1 MVRFSKQSL
10 ILFTGESLLITACFI
25 IANIIRFFGVDYL
38 SVHSEDLFI
47 KAIVITGVC
56 QLTFHYSD
64 LYDLD
69 SIGSPVNL
77 ALRLLQ
83 SLGAVCIILAVIYLF
98 VPSLMLSRDV
108 FFIGMGFAAV
118 FVYAWRYSCHSVFST
133 KKWAQRVLVL
143 GSGNVAEDVARIV
156 LDKKDSSVELVGFV
170 DKDPKEVGRV
180 ILNPKIIG
188 TYDKLCDIAEMH
200 MPVTVVVA
208 LDDRRG
214 GVPFEELLACKM
226 RGIAVEDHVTF
237 LEKLLGKLMVEN
249 LNPGHLIF
257 SDGFKKPKI
266 LMTARRLLDIL
277 LSFAGLIIV
286 SPLMLLV
293 SILIKLDSRGPV
305 FFKQERVGENNGI
318 FRIYKFRSMRSD
330 AENCTGPVWAEEN
343 DPRITRVGRFIRR
356 CRIDEIPQF
365 WNVLKGDMSFIGPR
379 PERPCFVKELTKK
392 IPYYAQRHS
401 IKPGITG
408 WAQVKYR
415 YGSTEEDALEK
426 LKYEIYYIKN
436 LSPLLDLLILFETV
450 KIVLFGK
457 GAR

>member
-1 MVRFSKQSL
+1 MVRFSKQSV
-10 ILFTGESLLITACFI
+10 ILFTGESLLIVAGFM
-25 IANIIRFFGVDYL
+25 IANIIRFLGVDYL
-38 SVHSEDLFI
+38 SIHFEDLFTRTL
-47 KAIVITGVC
+47 VITGTC
-56 QLTFHYSD
+56 QLTFHYGD

-69 SIGSPVNL
+69 SIDSPVNL

-98 VPSLMLSRDV
+98 VPGLMLSRDV
-108 FFIGMGFAAV
+108 FFIGMGLAAV
-118 FVYAWRYSCHSVFST
+118 FVYAWRYSCHSVFSA
-133 KKWAQRVLVL
+133 KKWAQRVVIL
-143 GSGNVAEDVARIV
+143 GSGSVAEDVARII

-170 DKDPKEVGRV
+170 DKDPNEVGRT
-180 ILNPKIIG
+180 ILAPKIIG
-188 TYDKLCDIAEMH
+188 TNDQLCDIAEMY

-214 GVPFEELLACKM
+214 GVPFQELLACKM
-226 RGIAVEDHVTF
+226 RGIAVEDHLTF
-237 LEKLLGKLMVEN
+237 LEKLCGKLMVEN
-249 LNPGHLIF
+249 LNPSHLIF
-257 SDGFKKPKI
+257 SDGFKKPRL
-266 LMTARRLLDIL
+266 LMTIRRLVDVFF
-277 LSFAGLIIV
+277 SFAGLIIL
-286 SPLMLLV
+286 SPLMFVV
-293 SILIKLDSRGPV
+293 SIVVKLDSRGPV
-305 FFKQERVGENNGI
+305 FFRQERVGENNGI
-318 FRIYKFRSMRSD
+318 FKIYKFRSMRND

-379 PERPCFVKELTKK
+379 PERPCFVKELTRK

-408 WAQVKYR
+408 WAQIKYK
-415 YGSTEEDALEK
+415 YGATEGDALEK

-436 LSPLLDLLILFETV
+436 LSPFLDLLILFETV

>member
-10 ILFTGESLLITACFI
+10 ILFTGEGLLITAGFI

-108 FFIGMGFAAV
+108 FFIGMGLTAI

-170 DKDPKEVGRV
+170 DKDPNEVGRV
-180 ILNPKIIG
+180 IVNPKIIG

-266 LMTARRLLDIL
+266 LMTARRLLDIFF
-277 LSFAGLIIV
+277 SFVGLIIV

-318 FRIYKFRSMRSD
+318 FRIYKFRSMRID
-330 AENCTGPVWAEEN
+330 AETSTGPVWAEEN

-436 LSPLLDLLILFETV
+436 LSPFLDLLILFETV